1 MTHPPDETM
10 TYALYR
16 RHKAPDLPD
25 VQAADAMRLAELA
38 EQGSEFAFLS
48 VPAPKEIAASERLVA
63 RALALRPRPA
73 KQGSAFASWRHMAAT
88 VLTFLA
94 FGSGSYALA
103 ASLRTLPEAALLIE
117 QGVDPLATSESD
129 LFTTAHD
136 SGFLSLE

>member
-25 VQAADAMRLAELA
+25 VQAADPLHLAELA
-38 EQGSEFAFLS
+38 EQGGEFAFLS
-48 VPAPKEIAASERLVA
+48 VPPPQGMAAPERLVA
-63 RALALRPRPA
+63 RALALHARPA
-73 KQGSAFASWRHMAAT
+73 TRRGALANWRQMAAA

-103 ASLRTLPEAALLIE
+103 ASLRVSPEVAPLIE
-117 QGVDPLATSESD
+117 QGVDLLATSEAD